1 MTRKTET
8 APMLRGSA
16 THRRTQSDYLRTL
29 LDRVT
34 LETWGDVVDATVAKA
49 KEGDAQAR
57 AWLASYLVGRPA
69 TDAPSP
75 LGVMV
80 QAIGGDDPLVSALA
94 NPAIRRFKYPSL
106 ASDDAT
112 EDTIK
117 AMIADELPAHL
128 RGQP

>member
-1 MTRKTET
+1 MTRKTNTE
-8 APMLRGSA
+8 PMLRGSA

-34 LETWGDVVDATVAKA
+34 LETWGDVVDATVTRA

-57 AWLASYLVGRPA
+57 AWLASYLVGRPV

-94 NPAIRRFKYPSL
+94 RPAIDRFKYPAL
-106 ASDDAT
+106 HTGDEA
-112 EDTIK
+112 ENTIK

-128 RGQP
+128 RGEP